1 MKVELAG
8 AVAFA
13 CLGLIAGALLRP
25 QPADFRPDPAFET
38 PGFAG
43 PPDGPFGGADPTGG
57 WNGGGWTGIGPVPD
71 YVVGTDSRQPP
82 PGYVPP
88 PPAWEEPE
96 AETPGPPPERPPE
109 RLQEAAP
116 AAGTAPS
123 PPAPG
128 PPSAGD
134 APWPSGIGS
143 PKEGA

>member
-38 PGFAG
+38 PGFSG

-96 AETPGPPPERPPE
+96 AAAPAPAPPPERPPE
-109 RLQEAAP
+109 IAP
-116 AAGTAPS
+116 GSATPPFA
-123 PPAPG
+123 PPA
-128 PPSAGD
+128 AGD
-134 APWPSGIGS
+134 APSPSGTGS

>member
-25 QPADFRPDPAFET
+25 QPADFRPDPAFQS
-38 PGFAG
+38 PGFNG

-71 YVVGTDSRQPP
+71 YVVGTDSLQPP
-82 PGYVPP
+82 PGSVPP
-88 PPAWEEPE
+88 PPAWEEEE
-96 AETPGPPPERPPE
+96 A
-109 RLQEAAP
+109 AAP
-116 AAGTAPS
+116 APPEDPPPGPGPETAPS
-123 PPAPG
+123 AVTPPAA
-128 PPSAGD
+128 PPSTGD
-134 APWPSGIGS
+134 APSPSGAGS

>member
-13 CLGLIAGALLRP
+13 GLGLIAGALLRP

-38 PGFAG
+38 PGFTAPPPG
-43 PPDGPFGGADPTGG
+43 PAGGADPTGG

-96 AETPGPPPERPPE
+96 AGTPAPAPVPPPERPAGRPPE
-109 RLQEAAP
+109 
-116 AAGTAPS
+116 TAPGGRS
-123 PPAPG
+123 FT
-128 PPSAGD
+128 
-134 APWPSGIGS
+134 
-143 PKEGA
+143 

>member
-38 PGFAG
+38 PGFTG

-71 YVVGTDSRQPP
+71 YVVGTDSLQPP

-96 AETPGPPPERPPE
+96 AAAPAPAPPPERPTDRPPE
-109 RLQEAAP
+109 IAP
-116 AAGTAPS
+116 GSATPPFA
-123 PPAPG
+123 PPA
-128 PPSAGD
+128 AGD
-134 APWPSGIGS
+134 APSPSGTGS

>member
-38 PGFAG
+38 PGFTG

-71 YVVGTDSRQPP
+71 YVVGTDSLQPP

-88 PPAWEEPE
+88 PPAWEEPQPAAE
-96 AETPGPPPERPPE
+96 AAPPPGPPAEAIAPAPPASAPGPSPSPPERP
-109 RLQEAAP
+109 
-116 AAGTAPS
+116 
-123 PPAPG
+123 
-128 PPSAGD
+128 
-134 APWPSGIGS
+134 
-143 PKEGA
+143 KEGE